1 MQIYGVGH
9 LACLFRDYNIK
20 YFGGVLPTP
29 YFRIMHEVDLLGYFT
44 YSPYSVPGTTE
55 VIDISDFYDYDIDQL
70 RDILVHEMIHYYLT
84 YTGVEV
90 YPSHGPAFLNM
101 AQRLNLA
108 YGMNITPII
117 DLTKMTP
124 RSDAPFLKRLYY
136 WWIT

>member
-1 MQIYGVGH
+1 
-9 LACLFRDYNIK
+9 
-20 YFGGVLPTP
+20 
-29 YFRIMHEVDLLGYFT
+29 
-44 YSPYSVPGTTE
+44 
-55 VIDISDFYDYDIDQL
+55 
-70 RDILVHEMIHYYLT
+70 
-84 YTGVEV
+84 VEV

>member
-1 MQIYGVGH
+1 MLYGIAH
-9 LACLFRDYNIK
+9 LQVIFREFNK
-20 YFGGVLPTP
+20 AYFGNILPMP
-29 YFRIMHEVDLLGYFT
+29 IFRIMHEVDLLGLFT

-55 VIDISDFYDYDIDQL
+55 VIDISDFYDYDGNQL
-70 RDILVHEMIHYYLT
+70 RDLLVHEMIHYYLC

-101 AQRLNLA
+101 ARRLNLT
-108 YGMNITPII
+108 YGLNVTPII